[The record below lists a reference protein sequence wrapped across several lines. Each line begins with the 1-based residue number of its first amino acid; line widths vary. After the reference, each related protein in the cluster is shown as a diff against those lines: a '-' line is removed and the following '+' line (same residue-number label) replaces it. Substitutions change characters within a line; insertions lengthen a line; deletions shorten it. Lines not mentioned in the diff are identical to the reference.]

1 MTNFQYVNSSSEK
14 EIKENTIKYLEGFE
28 KIVETKNIDN
38 IKHVIKFMANTIQG
52 LLNVW
57 VYYNNRNKDFN
68 LSIRKSLMLDKINS
82 DYKPCKYTC
91 DIKSTP
97 IISCVWNY
105 ERVIDNIIHIGIC
118 NEKPFKGIDNSNVCG
133 LIIEPIG
140 LIVITDGNHSINSA
154 IIHNEGQVQI
164 DKCYDLSDLFVK
176 YRFDGID
183 FQDIET
189 NNRINI
195 GYLVNDSKPLFYE
208 LGLIFEMGK
217 ILNKYDIN
225 LMNGLDKSAE

>member
-1 MTNFQYVNSSSEK
+1 MIKLNCISEK
-14 EIKENTIKYLEGFE
+14 KQLKENTIKYLEGFE

-38 IKHVIKFMANTIQG
+38 IQYVIKFMANTIQG
-52 LLNVW
+52 QLNTK
-57 VYYNNRNKDFN
+57 VYYNDRSYDVIN
-68 LSIRKSLMLDKINS
+68 LIKESLILDRMNS

-97 IISCVWNY
+97 IISCIWNN
-105 ERVIDNIIHIGIC
+105 ERVIGNIINIGIC
-118 NEKPFKGIDNSNVCG
+118 NDNPFIGIKNTNVSG
-133 LIIEPIG
+133 FLIEPIG
-140 LIVITDGNHSINSA
+140 LIVITKGNHSINSA

-164 DKCYDLSDLFVK
+164 DKYYSLSDLFEK

-183 FQDIET
+183 FLDIKT
-189 NNRINI
+189 NKRINLR
-195 GYLVNDSKPLFYE
+195 YLVKDSKPLFYE

-225 LMNGLDKSAE
+225 LINYLNKGIE